1 MRGRRKGRCET
12 LQICMVFRARR
23 RKGEPS
29 ARLQSD
35 LGRGSGKLAG
45 DEARSAYK
53 RSRSRSIYQIDS
65 LVPTEI
71 KMMEIGKRS
80 IFIGR
85 MKLKDAFVAASKVD
99 DLVTAWRQRFAENS
113 SGRLTDRG
121 GMEFYEGDMAMVCNV
136 DEERRSGL
144 RKRGARRKR
153 ACNYRYQAADS
164 QIQLKHSSSH
174 SLFPSIDAIGSVGW
188 AIVTTPSPRSDRGP
202 VRIYLMCPICFL
214 HPLAADRPAWTRG
227 PAVRR
232 SRARRVGIVPAMG
245 RMMRR
250 GGDPSNVMP
259 RSAQHRG

>member
-1 MRGRRKGRCET
+1 
-12 LQICMVFRARR
+12 LQ
-23 RKGEPS
+23 G
-29 ARLQSD
+29 D

-53 RSRSRSIYQIDS
+53 RSPSLSIYQIDS

-85 MKLKDAFVAASKVD
+85 MKLKDTFVAASKVD
-99 DLVTAWRQRFAENS
+99 DLATAWLQRFAKSS

-121 GMEFYEGDMAMVCNV
+121 GMEFYEGDMAMVCDV
-136 DEERRSGL
+136 DEERSSGL
-144 RKRGARRKR
+144 RTSGACRKR
-153 ACNYRYQAADS
+153 TCNYRYQADDS

-188 AIVTTPSPRSDRGP
+188 AIVTTPSPRSDRGRT
-202 VRIYLMCPICFL
+202 RIYPMRQICFL
-214 HPLAADRPAWTRG
+214 RPRAADRPAWTHG

-232 SRARRVGIVPAMG
+232 
-245 RMMRR
+245 
-250 GGDPSNVMP
+250 
-259 RSAQHRG
+259 

>member
-1 MRGRRKGRCET
+1 MRSQTTRR
-12 LQICMVFRARR
+12 IA
-23 RKGEPS
+23 
-29 ARLQSD
+29 
-35 LGRGSGKLAG
+35 
-45 DEARSAYK
+45 AYE

-65 LVPTEI
+65 LVHTEI
-71 KMMEIGKRS
+71 KMMEISKRS

-153 ACNYRYQAADS
+153 ARNYCDQAADS

-174 SLFPSIDAIGSVGW
+174 SLFPLVDVTRSIGW
-188 AIVTTPSPRSDRGP
+188 AIATVPFAEVRLRP

-232 SRARRVGIVPAMG
+232 SRARRVGIVPAIG